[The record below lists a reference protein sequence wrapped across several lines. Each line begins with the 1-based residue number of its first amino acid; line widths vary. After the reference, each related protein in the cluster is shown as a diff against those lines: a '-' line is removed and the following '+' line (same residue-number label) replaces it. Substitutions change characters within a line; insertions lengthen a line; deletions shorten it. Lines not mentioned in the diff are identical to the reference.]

1 MHFVLRGRT
10 AKNLT
15 ETIFRRRILS
25 GRRVHK
31 EQQIQE
37 EQKSFLRQNFT
48 KQFWD
53 KIWHN
58 VRDTILRKQF
68 NKIWPTKNC
77 WSRWTPFFY
86 LVRETSVVTE
96 SPEAVRIRR
105 ALDRLGVDITPVIFS
120 PHIQFWPKIV
130 FTQKSVP
137 DCVLIWETLQDCSD
151 LTKSNYHCQTSLW
164 IIDFW

>member
-77 WSRWTPFFY
+77 WSRWTPFFTWWEKP
-86 LVRETSVVTE
+86 L
-96 SPEAVRIRR
+96 
-105 ALDRLGVDITPVIFS
+105 L
-120 PHIQFWPKIV
+120 WPNP
-130 FTQKSVP
+130 QKLFASDEP
-137 DCVLIWETLQDCSD
+137 WTDWVLISHLSFFLHKYNFGLKLSSPKKACRIVCLSGKHCKTA
-151 LTKSNYHCQTSLW
+151 LT
-164 IIDFW
+164 